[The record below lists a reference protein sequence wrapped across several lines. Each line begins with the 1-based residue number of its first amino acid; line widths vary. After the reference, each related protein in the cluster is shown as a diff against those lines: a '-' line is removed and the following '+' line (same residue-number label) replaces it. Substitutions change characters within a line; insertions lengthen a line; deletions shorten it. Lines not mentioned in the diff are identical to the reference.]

1 MMRHISA
8 ARFVCSGLVIALCLG
23 TTPALASDWMIIGQ
37 EPDPAPHRSV
47 YVIQFGES
55 WINHRLDEGADT
67 SALEEVARSSRT
79 PAAAINA
86 QTISGVNVLQVFE
99 NAGGTNFIHYEVEFK
114 CRDGMLRIP
123 QATAYG
129 RAGKQEKSSA
139 PQWMK
144 VPGNWMAQAEIIAC
158 KWQRWQAAE
167 LAWQQR
173 GVPKRKSKVKEQPAT
188 FASLGMEYLGDY
200 AAWTKVVDA
209 VWNSKWADAQQ
220 PAYINEGTSEDL
232 ARLKQEG
239 LATLAK
245 AKALG
250 AEQQKW
256 SRISIALDDKA
267 SKMGSKFAQEMDGV
281 GGLTEDQVVRRWGA
295 PQGTSDRNGVRQ
307 LSYYWQ
313 DNQAVVEQVAV
324 DVIGSTG
331 NGGVGKIGETTQAR
345 VGSRTIQCHRTLF
358 LQEGGA
364 LETAYRVYDFDVG
377 CG

>member
-1 MMRHISA
+1 MIRHGYPARLACSVFA
-8 ARFVCSGLVIALCLG
+8 AMSGFAAA
-23 TTPALASDWMIIGQ
+23 PALASDWMVIGQ

-47 YVIQFGES
+47 YVVQFGDA
-55 WINHRLDEGADT
+55 WINHRLDDGADT
-67 SALEEVARSSRT
+67 SALEQAARNSKT
-79 PAAAINA
+79 PAVAIQA

-114 CRDGMLRIP
+114 CRDGMVRIP
-123 QATAYG
+123 QATSYD

-144 VPGNWMAQAEIIAC
+144 VPDNWMGQAEIIAC
-158 KWQRWQAAE
+158 KWQRWEAAE

-173 GVPKRKSKVKEQPAT
+173 GIPKRKNKSKEQPAT

-200 AAWTKVVDA
+200 AAWTTVVDA
-209 VWNSKWADAQQ
+209 VWNSKWADAKQ
-220 PAYINEGTSEDL
+220 PAYINEGTPEDL
-232 ARLKQEG
+232 ARLKREG

-245 AKALG
+245 AKAIG

-295 PQGTSDRNGVRQ
+295 PQSTSDRNGVRQ

-313 DNQAVVEQVAV
+313 DSKAVVEQVAV

-345 VGSRTIQCHRTLF
+345 VGSQTIQCHRTLF

-377 CG
+377 CS